1 MNNQSPLIPQGFAL
15 EQKNKGRARVKIAVF
30 FVLAIHGIGLMALL
44 MQGCGQSQEPAM
56 PSDIIDTNPPP
67 AFAEPLPPPPETTN
81 MPPVVVTAP
90 APAPAPDM
98 TALPPAAPAG
108 ETEYTIVKGDYLEK
122 IAKNFHVTTRALL
135 EANPGVEPTRLQIG
149 QKIKIPAPTATA
161 TPTAPA
167 ESATTGGEQVYTV
180 KSGDTLIGIAKR
192 FGTTVKAISA
202 ANGLRTTSIKVGQ
215 KLTIPVKAAPPVTAP
230 VAPLE
235 PAPPAYTPPPGQ

>member
-1 MNNQSPLIPQGFAL
+1 MNNQSPLLPQGFAL

-56 PSDIIDTNPPP
+56 PSDIVDTNAPPEFAEPVPPPP
-67 AFAEPLPPPPETTN
+67 ATADV
-81 MPPVVVTAP
+81 PPVVVAAPVPDTA
-90 APAPAPDM
+90 
-98 TALPPAAPAG
+98 ALPPAVPAG
-108 ETEYTIVKGDYLEK
+108 ETEYTIVQGDYLEK
-122 IAKNFHVTTRALL
+122 IAKNFHVTTKAIMA
-135 EANPGVEPTRLQIG
+135 ANPGIEPTKLQIG

-161 TPTAPA
+161 APTASA
-167 ESATTGGEQVYTV
+167 EITTAGGEQVYMV

-215 KLTIPVKAAPPVTAP
+215 KLTIPVKAAAPVT
-230 VAPLE
+230 APLE
-235 PAPPAYTPPPGQ
+235 PAPPAYTPPPTTAPPPGQ